1 MGTTDQRSPR
11 VPPSAGARP
20 HTWARA
26 LHIVGAVLLAL
37 LIPRLA
43 LATSLAGSGLRV
55 PSVSSSSSGPAGTS
69 EAKEEEEAPDSPRAS
84 FTNYWDLCT
93 RARYAEA
100 ARYLDVPRGADKRA
114 EELARKLY
122 VVLSE
127 RLWVDPA
134 ELSPQSAGRKDD
146 GLAAGTEELGK
157 VTDAQN
163 RSVPIRIVRHE
174 SRSPEDEPRWVFSQS
189 TVQAV
194 DGLYASLRGRWVRD
208 RLPPILL
215 GQGWWALY
223 YWQWLSFPVLAAIC
237 LLAGRFLAWVAGLVN
252 ARLLAHMTWGAQLV
266 QRMSR
271 PITLLWAVLLFW
283 LLVPY
288 LALTVRA
295 EEVIDRLLRAL
306 GYLALF
312 WMLLRAVAVAGD
324 EMNRAAWTASKP
336 GLRSLASVG
345 TKLGRVIVAV
355 LALMVALSELGYP
368 VTSVVAGLG
377 IGGVALALA
386 AQKTVENLFGSV
398 SILVDQPFIVGDTIK
413 VDGVEGSVE
422 SIGLRSSRIRT
433 ADRTLIILPNGKL
446 ADMRIESLGPRDRIR
461 FSTKLPLATDTTAQ
475 QVKAIVEGIRTALGG
490 HDRVIKSDIYVQ
502 LSSVGDASFDV
513 EVATMVDTRDFG
525 QFAKIREDLLL
536 ACIAVVHAQGARLA
550 VRKIMSLTAG
560 GEHEH
565 AREG

>member
-1 MGTTDQRSPR
+1 MLTTERRPPRRPRSEGTRPR
-11 VPPSAGARP
+11 PWV
-20 HTWARA
+20 RA
-26 LHIVGAVLLAL
+26 LLVVVVGALFAILA
-37 LIPRLA
+37 PRRA
-43 LATSLAGSGLRV
+43 LAALAPTFPAPATS
-55 PSVSSSSSGPAGTS
+55 S

-84 FTNYWDLCT
+84 FGNYWDLCT

-100 ARYLDVPRGADKRA
+100 ARYLDVPRGAEKRS
-114 EELARKLY
+114 EELSRKLY

-127 RLWVDPA
+127 RLWIDPN
-134 ELSPQSAGRKDD
+134 ELSPRSGGRKDD

-157 VTDAQN
+157 ITDAQN

-174 SRSPEDEPRWVFSQS
+174 SRSPEDEPRWVFAQS

-194 DGLYASLRGRWVRD
+194 DGLYASLQGRWIRD
-208 RLPPILL
+208 HLPPILL

-223 YWQWLSFPVLAAIC
+223 YWQWLSFPLLAVVC
-237 LLAGRFLAWVAGLVN
+237 LLAGRLLAWISGLAN
-252 ARLLAHMTWGAQLV
+252 ARLLAHLEWGAQLV

-271 PITLLWAVLLFW
+271 PVTLLWAVLLFW
-283 LLVPY
+283 LLLPY

-312 WMLLRAVAVAGD
+312 WMLLRAVTVAGD

-345 TKLGRVIVAV
+345 MKLGRVIVAV

-398 SILVDQPFIVGDTIK
+398 SILIDQPFIVGDTIK

-461 FSTKLPLATDTTAQ
+461 FSTKLPLATDTTAAQ
-475 QVKAIVEGIRTALGG
+475 IKAIVEGIRSALGA
-490 HDRVIKSDIYVQ
+490 HERVRESDIFVQ

-513 EVATMVDTRDFG
+513 EVASMVDTRDFG

-550 VRKIMSLTAG
+550 VRKILSLSAS
-560 GEHEH
+560 GEDQHAHE
-565 AREG
+565 G